1 MKYSKEEIEQKLK
14 DLLYEMLSSYNQEGS
29 ILSLEYDEEK
39 QECNLKMSV
48 NIVEEDNYIGFSSY

>member
-1 MKYSKEEIEQKLK
+1 MRYSKEEIEKRLK
-14 DLLYEMLSSYNQEGS
+14 DMLHVMFRGYHQEDS

-48 NIVEEDNYIGFSSY
+48 HIVEEENYIGFACY